1 MFIKYQHVEKLGT
14 TEVENIEMGMAYV
27 FPKLDGTN
35 GSVWLED
42 GIVRAGSRNRVLEL
56 DNDNAG
62 FYNEMIK
69 DTRIISYLNEFPHHT
84 LYGEWLV
91 PHSLKTYREDAWRK
105 FYVFD
110 VYDQT
115 TGKALH
121 YEGYRMAFERHKIDY
136 LPPLAIIKNGSLDM
150 FVTMLEKNIFLI
162 QDGMGSGEGIVVKNY
177 EFVNQY
183 GRQTWAKLVTNE
195 FKEKHHKEMGAPIV
209 GCELIEQKIT
219 EKYVTIAMV
228 DKVYA
233 KINLENG
240 GWTSRYIPQLLQT
253 VFYDLVREEMWE
265 IVKEHKQPKIDF
277 RALQNFT
284 IMRIK
289 SLRSDLF

>member
-35 GSVWLED
+35 GSVWLEN

-69 DTRIISYLNEFPHHT
+69 DASIIAYLNEFPHHT

-110 VYDQT
+110 VYDRT
-115 TGKALH
+115 TEKLMH
-121 YEGYRMAFERHKIDY
+121 YEGYRMAFERHKINY
-136 LPPLAIIKNGSLDM
+136 LPPLAIIKNGSFDM

-162 QDGMGSGEGIVVKNY
+162 KDGMGSGEGVVVKNY

-183 GRQTWAKLVTNE
+183 GRQIWAKLVTNE

-209 GCELIEQKIT
+209 GCELLEQQIA

-233 KINLENG
+233 KINLEHG
-240 GWTSRYIPQLLQT
+240 GWTSKYIPQLFQT

-265 IVKEHKQPKIDF
+265 IVKENKNPKIDF